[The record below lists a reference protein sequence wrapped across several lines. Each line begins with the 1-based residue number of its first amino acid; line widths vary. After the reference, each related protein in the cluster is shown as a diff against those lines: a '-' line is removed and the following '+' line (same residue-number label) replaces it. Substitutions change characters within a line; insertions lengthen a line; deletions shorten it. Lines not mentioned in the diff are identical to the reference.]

1 MENNNILILQS
12 GENSL
17 FSLMHLSKFIAEL
30 IIADQPATLW
40 QLYNFFVSYFSRN
53 PSPPPFFFSVYT
65 TTASEKKSVELE
77 LVSTYLR

>member
-17 FSLMHLSKFIAEL
+17 FLLMHLSKFIAEL

-40 QLYNFFVSYFSRN
+40 QLYNFFVSYFSRKKKQN
-53 PSPPPFFFSVYT
+53 IFFFSVYNYT
-65 TTASEKKSVELE
+65 IWKKSVELE
-77 LVSTYLR
+77 LVSMYLR